1 MTAIAIGDETA
12 RRRWRRGGAT
22 QKRWTAATV
31 LVALLVA
38 VPVLGVVALA
48 LGPSA
53 EIWRHLATTV
63 LPTYALNTL
72 WLMLGVSIGT
82 LAIGVGTAWLVT
94 ACAFPG
100 RVVFAWALMTPLA
113 MPAYVIAYVYAD
125 LLDYAGPVQVLL
137 RETFGWRLA
146 SEYWFPEVRSLGG
159 AIPLMSLVLYPYVY
173 LLSRA
178 AFQEQSVCVLEVSRT
193 LGCGAW
199 RSFVKVA
206 LPLARPAIAAG
217 LALVLLETL
226 NDFGTVDYFAVNT
239 FTRGIFNVWFGMN
252 SVAGAAQIAVALLVV
267 VLAVLALERA
277 ARRKRRYHHTS
288 GRQRPLPRHE
298 LRGARAAS
306 AFAACL
312 APIALGFLLPGLVLA
327 GHAVE
332 NYRAT
337 LDDAFVT
344 LAANSL
350 FLSAGAAVIAV
361 ALSLVLAYGVRL
373 DGRPAVRVAVR
384 VASAGYAVPGAV
396 LAVGVLAPFGWL
408 DNAVDGWMRA
418 NLGVSTGL
426 LLSGT
431 VVALLFGYT
440 VRFLAVSFGTVEA
453 GLAKIRPSM
462 DDAARSLG
470 LTPARTLWR
479 VHVPLM
485 RGSALAAAIL
495 VFVDAMKE
503 LPMTLVLR
511 PFNVQTLATHVYQ
524 YAGDEQLERS
534 ALAALAIVAV
544 GLLPVIVLSGA
555 ISPARPE
562 RADAA

>member
-1 MTAIAIGDETA
+1 MTAIAIGDATA
-12 RRRWRRGGAT
+12 RRLWRRGRGS
-22 QKRWTAATV
+22 QKRWTAATL
-31 LVALLVA
+31 LVAALVA

-72 WLMLGVSIGT
+72 WLMLGVGIGT
-82 LAIGVGTAWLVT
+82 FVIGVGTAWLVT

-100 RVVFAWALMTPLA
+100 RAVFAWALMVPLA
-113 MPAYVIAYVYAD
+113 MPAYVIAYVYTD
-125 LLDYAGPVQVLL
+125 LFDYAGPVQMLL
-137 RETFGWRLA
+137 REAFGWRLA
-146 SEYWFPEVRSLGG
+146 GEYWFPEVRSLGG
-159 AIPLMSLVLYPYVY
+159 AIVLMSLVLYPYVY
-173 LLSRA
+173 LLARA

-199 RSFVKVA
+199 RSFAKVA

-217 LALVLLETL
+217 VALVLLETL

-267 VLAVLALERA
+267 VLVVLALERA

-288 GRQRPLPRHE
+288 GRQRPLPRYE
-298 LRGARAAS
+298 LRGARAGL

-312 APIALGFLLPGLVLA
+312 APISLGFLLPGVILA

-332 NYRAT
+332 NYRAA
-337 LDDAFVT
+337 LDEAFVT

-350 FLSAGAAVIAV
+350 FLSAGAAAIAV
-361 ALSLVLAYGVRL
+361 GLSLVLAYGARL

-384 VASAGYAVPGAV
+384 IASLGYAVPGAV
-396 LAVGVLAPFGWL
+396 LAVGVLSPFGWL

-431 VVALLFGYT
+431 VVAILFGYT
-440 VRFLAVSFGTVEA
+440 VRFLAISFGTIEA

-470 LTPARTLWR
+470 LTPAQTLWR

-544 GLLPVIVLSGA
+544 GLLPVIILSGA
-555 ISPARPE
+555 ISPARRE
-562 RADAA
+562 RADRA